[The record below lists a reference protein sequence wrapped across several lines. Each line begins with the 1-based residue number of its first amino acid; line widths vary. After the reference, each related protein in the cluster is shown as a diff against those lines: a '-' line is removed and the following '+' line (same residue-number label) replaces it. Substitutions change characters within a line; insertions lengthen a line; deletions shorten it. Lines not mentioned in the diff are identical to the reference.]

1 MSAGAGRALLICNDV
16 DAGRALGRA
25 CAERGLE
32 PPGWCVPYAAGGPH
46 DADVLVVVESG
57 GDPARHLAQ
66 RLVDD
71 ANGRTVLLIDDER
84 ESRSG
89 AGVQTI
95 RPEPGYEG
103 RVAERLVDLLGFS
116 PALLPTYENRLR
128 VLGRELDRRGIGWAT
143 IRETPGG
150 LRVRPETPGQQDPV
164 PFEFGHGEFRRRVR
178 EALGARGEQVWER
191 PRSRLTS
198 SGHERLLR
206 AIGRDLDLRCA
217 EQIQIVALATTLV
230 VSGMSGASP
239 YDPAEPFQDLL
250 GEAELGDLLSRL
262 RLARQPSRGWR
273 ARVARLLAGS

>member
-1 MSAGAGRALLICNDV
+1 VPLPGATWQGFDIFIVVAQGGDYAGRYLA
-16 DAGRALGRA
+16 
-25 CAERGLE
+25 
-32 PPGWCVPYAAGGPH
+32 H
-46 DADVLVVVESG
+46 M
-57 GDPARHLAQ
+57 PA
-66 RLVDD
+66 DD
-71 ANGRTVLLIDDER
+71 ASGRTVLLIDNAAER
-84 ESRSG
+84 RPG
-89 AGVQTI
+89 PGVQTI

-103 RVAERLVDLLGFS
+103 QVAERLVDLLGFS
-116 PALLPTYENRLR
+116 LALLPTYENRLR

-143 IRETPGG
+143 IRETHGG
-150 LRVRPETPGQQDPV
+150 LRVRPEAPGQQDPI

-191 PRSRLTS
+191 PRSRLAS

-230 VSGMSGASP
+230 VSGMSAASP

-250 GEAELGDLLSRL
+250 GEAELGNLLSQL

-273 ARVARLLAGS
+273 TRLARLLAGS